1 MTYKFIPHTADIKFI
16 ASGNSLE
23 EAFSESAYA
32 LKEAIAKD
40 SAISA
45 KIKKEISVYGND
57 LENLLYLFLEEFLF
71 ILDANSL
78 VLSRIEKIK
87 IDTEKLKLNALV
99 LLDDA
104 KKYKISNNVKAVT
117 YNEMFVKQEKGKWIV
132 QAVLDV

>member
-1 MTYKFIPHTADIKFI
+1 MYKFLPHTADVKFI
-16 ASGNSLE
+16 ASGSSLE

-40 SAISA
+40 SNISPQ
-45 KIKKEISVYGND
+45 IKKEINVYGND

-71 ILDANSL
+71 IMDANNL
-78 VLSRIEKIK
+78 ILARIEKIK
-87 IDTEKLKLNALV
+87 IDREKLKLSALV

-117 YNEMFVKQEKGKWIV
+117 YNEMFIKQERGKWVIQV
-132 QAVLDV
+132 VLDV